1 MLNFQFPSY
10 SFRIRG
16 ESSREVW
23 DIVRNKWVALTPEEF
38 VRQHAIHF
46 FIHDLNFPK
55 GRIGV
60 ETEVVFHGMKRRADL
75 VLYTREAFPLLIAE
89 FKAPTVKIEEAVLSQ
104 TLRYNSVLKAPWLF
118 ISNGHEHALCE
129 VNSDTGTGK
138 RHAEASEWKFI
149 Q

>member
-23 DIVRNKWVALTPEEF
+23 DIVRNKWVALSPEEF

-129 VNSDTGTGK
+129 VNSDTGTGNW
-138 RHAEASEWKFI
+138 HAEAAEWRFI
-149 Q
+149 K

>member
-16 ESSREVW
+16 ESTREVW

-46 FIHDLNFPK
+46 FIHDLNFPN

-60 ETEVVFHGMKRRADL
+60 ETEVIFHGMKRRADL

-104 TLRYNSVLKAPWLF
+104 TLRYNSVLKAPWLL

-138 RHAEASEWKFI
+138 WHAEAAEWKFI

>member
-16 ESSREVW
+16 ESTREVW

-46 FIHDLNFPK
+46 FIHDLNFPN

-104 TLRYNSVLKAPWLF
+104 TLRYNSVLKAPWLL
-118 ISNGHEHALCE
+118 ISNGHENALCE

-138 RHAEASEWKFI
+138 WHAEAAEWKFI

>member
-1 MLNFQFPSY
+1 MLNFQFPCY

-16 ESSREVW
+16 EASREVW
-23 DIVRNKWVALTPEEF
+23 DLVRNKWVALTPEEF

-46 FIHDLNFPK
+46 FIRDLNFPK
-55 GRIGV
+55 GRVGV

-89 FKAPTVKIEEAVLSQ
+89 FKAPTVKIDEAVLSQ

-129 VNSDTGTGK
+129 VNSDTGIGK
-138 RHAEASEWKFI
+138 WYAEASGWTFI

>member
-16 ESSREVW
+16 ESTREVW

-46 FIHDLNFPK
+46 FIHDLNFPN

-104 TLRYNSVLKAPWLF
+104 TLRYNSVLKAPWLL

-138 RHAEASEWKFI
+138 WHAEAAEWKFI

>member
-1 MLNFQFPSY
+1 MLDFQFPSY

-16 ESSREVW
+16 ESTREVW

-104 TLRYNSVLKAPWLF
+104 TLRYNSVLKAPWLL

-138 RHAEASEWKFI
+138 WHAEAAEWKFI

>member
-89 FKAPTVKIEEAVLSQ
+89 FKAPNVKIEEAVLSQ

-129 VNSDTGTGK
+129 VNSDTRTGK
-138 RHAEASEWKFI
+138 WHAEASEWKFI

>member
-16 ESSREVW
+16 EATREVW

-38 VRQHAIHF
+38 VRQHAVHF
-46 FIHDLNFPK
+46 FIHDLKFPK

-89 FKAPTVKIEEAVLSQ
+89 FKAPTVKIDEAVLSQ

-129 VNSDTGTGK
+129 VNVELGTGK
-138 RHAEASEWKFI
+138 WHADVSEWKFV

>member
-1 MLNFQFPSY
+1 MLDFQFPSF

-16 ESSREVW
+16 ESTREVW

-104 TLRYNSVLKAPWLF
+104 TLRYNSVLKAPWLL

-138 RHAEASEWKFI
+138 WHAEAAEWKFI

>member
-1 MLNFQFPSY
+1 MINFQFPSY

-46 FIHDLNFPK
+46 FIQDLNFSK
-55 GRIGV
+55 GRVGV

-89 FKAPTVKIEEAVLSQ
+89 FKAPTVKIDEAVLSQ

-129 VNSDTGTGK
+129 VNSDTGMGK
-138 RHAEASEWKFI
+138 WHAEASGWKFI

>member
-46 FIHDLNFPK
+46 FIHDLNFPN

-104 TLRYNSVLKAPWLF
+104 TLRYNSVLKAPWLL

-138 RHAEASEWKFI
+138 WHTEAAEWKFI

>member
-60 ETEVVFHGMKRRADL
+60 ETEGVYHGMKRRADL

-138 RHAEASEWKFI
+138 WHAEAAEWKFI

>member
-16 ESSREVW
+16 EASREVW
-23 DIVRNKWVALTPEEF
+23 DLVRNKWVALTPEEF

-55 GRIGV
+55 GRVGV

-89 FKAPTVKIEEAVLSQ
+89 FKAPTVKIDEAVLSQ
-104 TLRYNSVLKAPWLF
+104 TLRYNSVLKATWLF

-129 VNSDTGTGK
+129 VNSDTGMGK
-138 RHAEASEWKFI
+138 WYAEASGWTFI

>member
-16 ESSREVW
+16 ESTREVW

-46 FIHDLNFPK
+46 FIHDLNFPN
-55 GRIGV
+55 GRISV

-104 TLRYNSVLKAPWLF
+104 TLRYNSVLKAPWLL

-138 RHAEASEWKFI
+138 WHAEAAEWKFI

>member
-1 MLNFQFPSY
+1 
-10 SFRIRG
+10 
-16 ESSREVW
+16 VW
-23 DIVRNKWVALTPEEF
+23 DIVRNKWVALTPEDF

-46 FIHDLNFPK
+46 FIHDLNFPN

-104 TLRYNSVLKAPWLF
+104 TLRYNSVLKAPWLL

-138 RHAEASEWKFI
+138 WHAEAAEWKFI

>member
-1 MLNFQFPSY
+1 
-10 SFRIRG
+10 
-16 ESSREVW
+16 VW

-38 VRQHAIHF
+38 VRQHVIHF

-75 VLYTREAFPLLIAE
+75 VLYTREAFPLLISE

-138 RHAEASEWKFI
+138 WHAEAGEWRFI

>member
-1 MLNFQFPSY
+1 MINFQFPSY

-55 GRIGV
+55 GRIGI
-60 ETEVVFHGMKRRADL
+60 EAELFLTE
-75 VLYTREAFPLLIAE
+75 
-89 FKAPTVKIEEAVLSQ
+89 
-104 TLRYNSVLKAPWLF
+104 
-118 ISNGHEHALCE
+118 
-129 VNSDTGTGK
+129 
-138 RHAEASEWKFI
+138 
-149 Q
+149 

>member
-1 MLNFQFPSY
+1 MLDFQFPSY

-16 ESSREVW
+16 ESTREVW

-138 RHAEASEWKFI
+138 WHAEAAEWKFI

>member
-1 MLNFQFPSY
+1 
-10 SFRIRG
+10 
-16 ESSREVW
+16 VW
-23 DIVRNKWVALTPEEF
+23 DIVRNKWVALTPEDF

-46 FIHDLNFPK
+46 FIHDLNFPN

-104 TLRYNSVLKAPWLF
+104 TLRYNSVLNAPWLL

-138 RHAEASEWKFI
+138 WHAEAAEWKFI

>member
-1 MLNFQFPSY
+1 MINFQFPSY

-16 ESSREVW
+16 EAAREVW
-23 DIVRNKWVALTPEEF
+23 DIIRNKWVALTPEEF

-55 GRIGV
+55 GRVGV

-75 VLYTREAFPLLIAE
+75 VMYTREAFPLLIAE
-89 FKAPTVKIEEAVLSQ
+89 FKAPTVKIDEAVLSQ
-104 TLRYNSVLKAPWLF
+104 TLRYNSVLKAPWLL

-129 VNSDTGTGK
+129 VNSDTGMGK
-138 RHAEASEWKFI
+138 WHAEASGWKFI

>member
-46 FIHDLNFPK
+46 FIHDLNFPN

-60 ETEVVFHGMKRRADL
+60 ETEVVFHRMKRRADL

-104 TLRYNSVLKAPWLF
+104 TLRYNSVLKAPWLL

-138 RHAEASEWKFI
+138 WHAEAAEWKFI

>member
-16 ESSREVW
+16 EASREVW

-38 VRQHAIHF
+38 VRQHALHF
-46 FIHDLNFPK
+46 FIHDLKFPK
-55 GRIGV
+55 GRVGV

-75 VLYTREAFPLLIAE
+75 VLFTRESSPLLIAE
-89 FKAPTVKIEEAVLSQ
+89 FKSPTVKIDNAVLSQ
-104 TLRYNSVLKAPWLF
+104 ALRYNSVLKASWLF

-129 VNSDTGTGK
+129 VNVEMGTGK
-138 RHAEASEWKFI
+138 WHAEASEWKFVH
-149 Q
+149 

>member
-38 VRQHAIHF
+38 VRQHVIHF

-75 VLYTREAFPLLIAE
+75 VLYTREAFPLLISE

-138 RHAEASEWKFI
+138 WHAEAGEWRFI

>member
-1 MLNFQFPSY
+1 MINFQFSSY

-46 FIHDLNFPK
+46 FIQDLNFPK
-55 GRIGV
+55 GRVGV

-89 FKAPTVKIEEAVLSQ
+89 FKAPTVKIDEAVLSQ
-104 TLRYNSVLKAPWLF
+104 TLRYNSVLKAPWLL
-118 ISNGHEHALCE
+118 ISNGHEHAVCE

-138 RHAEASEWKFI
+138 WHAEAAEWKFI

>member
-1 MLNFQFPSY
+1 MLDFQFPSY

-16 ESSREVW
+16 ESTREVW

-89 FKAPTVKIEEAVLSQ
+89 FKAPTVKIEESVLSQ
-104 TLRYNSVLKAPWLF
+104 TLRYNSVLKAPWLL

-138 RHAEASEWKFI
+138 WHAEAAEWKFI

>member
-1 MLNFQFPSY
+1 MLDFQFPSY

-16 ESSREVW
+16 ESTREVW

-46 FIHDLNFPK
+46 FIHDLNFPN

-104 TLRYNSVLKAPWLF
+104 TLRYNSVLKAPWLL

-138 RHAEASEWKFI
+138 WHAEAAEWKFI

>member
-1 MLNFQFPSY
+1 MIKFQFPSY

-23 DIVRNKWVALTPEEF
+23 DMIRNKWVALTPEEF

-75 VLYTREAFPLLIAE
+75 VLYTREASPLLIAE
-89 FKAPTVKIEEAVLSQ
+89 FKAPTVRIEEAALSQ

-129 VNSDTGTGK
+129 VNVEKATGK
-138 RHAEASEWKFI
+138 WLTEISDWKFV

>member
-16 ESSREVW
+16 ESTREVW

-46 FIHDLNFPK
+46 FIHDLNFPN

-75 VLYTREAFPLLIAE
+75 VLYTREAFPLFIAE
-89 FKAPTVKIEEAVLSQ
+89 FKAPTVKVDEGVLSQ

-138 RHAEASEWKFI
+138 WHAEASEWKFI

>member
-16 ESSREVW
+16 ESTREVW

-104 TLRYNSVLKAPWLF
+104 TLRYNSVLKAPWLL

-138 RHAEASEWKFI
+138 WHAEAAEWKFI

>member
-1 MLNFQFPSY
+1 MLDFQFPSY

-104 TLRYNSVLKAPWLF
+104 TLRYNSVLKAPWLL

-138 RHAEASEWKFI
+138 WHAEAAEWKFI

>member
-1 MLNFQFPSY
+1 MLDFQFPSY

-16 ESSREVW
+16 ESTRDVW

-89 FKAPTVKIEEAVLSQ
+89 FKAPTVKIEESVLSQ
-104 TLRYNSVLKAPWLF
+104 TLRYNSVLKAPWLL

-138 RHAEASEWKFI
+138 WHAEAAEWKFI

>member
-1 MLNFQFPSY
+1 MLDFQFPSY

-16 ESSREVW
+16 ESTREVW

-89 FKAPTVKIEEAVLSQ
+89 FKAPRVKIEEAVLSQ
-104 TLRYNSVLKAPWLF
+104 TLRYNSVLKAPWLL

-138 RHAEASEWKFI
+138 WHAEAAEWKFI

>member
-16 ESSREVW
+16 EASREVW

-46 FIHDLNFPK
+46 FIHDLNFPN

-75 VLYTREAFPLLIAE
+75 VLYTRGAFPLLIAE

-138 RHAEASEWKFI
+138 WHAEAAEWKFI